1 MAILN
6 TDRPVN
12 EIICPAEDPAM
23 FSISVIIPLIVEK
36 PIHPTTAIF
45 KISFTS
51 VSSVLLE
58 KSLLN
63 PARGFIF
70 SNFGFNGSPVKRI
83 PTCMIFTAIPII
95 ASSMNKGIITEKYSL
110 IMFMNKIRVFER
122 LRLYEELR
130 LKNPVM
136 TFPKPVKI
144 FFPNIIRIMKLARR
158 MVTELTST
166 DRAT

>member
-1 MAILN
+1 M
-6 TDRPVN
+6 
-12 EIICPAEDPAM
+12 
-23 FSISVIIPLIVEK
+23 VEK
-36 PIHPTTAIF
+36 PIQPTTVIF

-51 VSSVLLE
+51 VSSDLLE

-63 PARGFIF
+63 PAKGFIF

-95 ASSMNKGIITEKYSL
+95 ASSMNTGIIIEKYPF
-110 IMFMNKIRVFER
+110 IMFMNKSRVFER

-144 FFPNIIRIMKLARR
+144 FFPNTIRIMKLARR
-158 MVTELTST
+158 MATELISNE
-166 DRAT
+166 RAT